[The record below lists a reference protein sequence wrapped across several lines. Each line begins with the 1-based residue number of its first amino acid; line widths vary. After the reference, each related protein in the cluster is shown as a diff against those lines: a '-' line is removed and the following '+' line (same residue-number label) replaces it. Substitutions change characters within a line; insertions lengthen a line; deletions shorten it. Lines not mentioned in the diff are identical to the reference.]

1 MEENL
6 EKEYDETF
14 DGEEKISNNLKVT
27 LDKFTRDYKTIQI
40 KDIGLSEATK
50 IGRKQTMTGLAK
62 SIEEL
67 GVATPIHVMTTEQVD
82 NDDDDAYRYMLLD
95 GLRRVIGALKAGYK
109 EIEAIVWDFK
119 DKDLGKQVSLALGLT
134 LSKSQRR
141 NWGEIWDLYQILEL
155 QSSITPGTVESLFQL
170 EPGDAMKL
178 KDCMLCDYSEVKEA
192 LLSGDKTLDG
202 CYKMLQKLRKEEDQ
216 LAKEEVTGISDT
228 VEGAEEIAQDT
239 METAERMSEEDV
251 LDLLEM
257 ADTMDDDVSDSDF
270 SELNSGDVEY
280 QKVGDRH
287 PVDPAIKQ
295 GTFQRDNFK
304 CRCCGT
310 GGVAFLGTLIYH
322 HAVPVHAGGPD
333 TIENGLTLCD
343 SCHQIL
349 HIAEKN
355 GGKLPMTKEQF
366 ETYDEGQQTRI
377 KRILKYAKI
386 AVEAA
391 KRKGVSHDKVVA
403 EANKSGRHR
412 MPGENLKETQQAFN
426 NTRKGE

>member
-6 EKEYDETF
+6 EQEYDEVF
-14 DGEEKISNNLKVT
+14 DDEEKVSNNLKIT
-27 LDKFTRDYKTIQI
+27 MDKFTREYKTIQI

-50 IGRKQTMTGLAK
+50 LGRKQTMSGLAK
-62 SIEEL
+62 SVEEL
-67 GVATPIHVMTTEQVD
+67 GVVTPIHVMTTEQAD
-82 NDDDDAYRYMLLD
+82 DEDDDDVYKYMLLD
-95 GLRRVIGALKAGYK
+95 GLRRVVGALKAGFK
-109 EIEAIVWDFK
+109 EIDAIVWDFK

-134 LSKSQRR
+134 LSKAQRR
-141 NWGEIWDLYQILEL
+141 NWGEVWDLYQVLEL
-155 QSSITPGTVESLFQL
+155 QSNVTPGTVESLLQL

-192 LLSGDKTLDG
+192 LLCGDKTLDG
-202 CYKMLQKLRKEEDQ
+202 CYKMLQKLRKEEDT
-216 LAKEEVTGISDT
+216 LAKEEITGISDT
-228 VEGAEEIAQDT
+228 VEGAEDIAQESA
-239 METAERMSEEDV
+239 ETAERMSEEDV

-257 ADTMDDDVSDSDF
+257 ADTMNDDVSDADF
-270 SELNSGDVEY
+270 SELNSGDTEY
-280 QKVGDRH
+280 QKVGERH
-287 PVDPAIKQ
+287 PVDPAIRQ
-295 GTFQRDNFK
+295 GTFQRDEFH

-366 ETYDEGQQTRI
+366 ESYSDEQQTRI
-377 KRILKYAKI
+377 KKILKFSKI
-386 AVEAA
+386 AVEAS
-391 KRKGVSHDKVVA
+391 KRKGISHDKVVA

-412 MPGENLKETQQAFN
+412 MPGENLKETQQAYM
-426 NTRKGE
+426 RAGEK

>member
-27 LDKFTRDYKTIQI
+27 LDKFTREYKTIQI

-141 NWGEIWDLYQILEL
+141 NWGEIWELYQILEL

>member
-27 LDKFTRDYKTIQI
+27 LDKFTREYKTIQI

>member
-1 MEENL
+1 
-6 EKEYDETF
+6 
-14 DGEEKISNNLKVT
+14 
-27 LDKFTRDYKTIQI
+27 
-40 KDIGLSEATK
+40 
-50 IGRKQTMTGLAK
+50 
-62 SIEEL
+62 
-67 GVATPIHVMTTEQVD
+67 
-82 NDDDDAYRYMLLD
+82 
-95 GLRRVIGALKAGYK
+95 
-109 EIEAIVWDFK
+109 
-119 DKDLGKQVSLALGLT
+119 
-134 LSKSQRR
+134 
-141 NWGEIWDLYQILEL
+141 
-155 QSSITPGTVESLFQL
+155 
-170 EPGDAMKL
+170 
-178 KDCMLCDYSEVKEA
+178 
-192 LLSGDKTLDG
+192 
-202 CYKMLQKLRKEEDQ
+202 
-216 LAKEEVTGISDT
+216 
-228 VEGAEEIAQDT
+228 
-239 METAERMSEEDV
+239 MSEEDV

>member
-27 LDKFTRDYKTIQI
+27 LDKFTREYKTIQI

-270 SELNSGDVEY
+270 SELNSGNVEY

-355 GGKLPMTKEQF
+355 GGRLPMTKEQF